1 MAKSKKKRR
10 HGSGPRKPK
19 TIAQLTSRP
28 APRPVNPLQAEMRV
42 MAAVQQAQGYS
53 SSAHLQTALQQA
65 QRVAQRI
72 QERLRE
78 KETTHNEN

>member
-1 MAKSKKKRR
+1 MKQKKKKRR

-19 TIAQLTSRP
+19 TLGQLTSRP

-53 SSAHLQTALQQA
+53 SPRLQTALQQA
-65 QRVAQRI
+65 QRVAQRV
-72 QERLRE
+72 QERQRE
-78 KETTHNEN
+78 KEAAHNEN